1 MDNHAELPRNRR
13 DSHVRLM
20 DTPGFNKVAMKRLIR
35 AREHALYRELD
46 VAPGPNPDDVGNYI
60 LLDLSDLSAKPFG
73 KDFAEWLLKTV
84 LPRES
89 LFELTLSPAATS
101 LSRRLLG

>member
-1 MDNHAELPRNRR
+1 
-13 DSHVRLM
+13 M
-20 DTPGFNKVAMKRLIR
+20 DTPGFYKVAMKRLIR

-46 VAPGPNPDDVGNYI
+46 VAPVPDGVGNYT

-89 LFELTLSPAATS
+89 LFEMAQGASGVRPPPVDTTALSCHHKS
-101 LSRRLLG
+101 VRRARRR